1 MFTIIKDNINV
12 TIPNIKGAA
21 ITPIYYAAHADQ
33 FDNIDTDSYTNIELV
48 FDPIDGK
55 SWCGYNIVKD
65 GDYYAKIDGVVAQ
78 ENTTG
83 SKRECKITLKSSL
96 GVSKNCIIVSQPS
109 DQPAKYIYQ
118 FYFLSNNKITQ
129 NWGNNDVKAMKFVF
143 AIGPAA
149 NTDIDHTNT
158 PNGLIHLKP
167 GTTDINIPGNTDIYQ
182 LNINNVFSY
191 LLSSCPI
198 LLIWENSVTKK
209 FIGANEINQ
218 EIEKEL
224 RNLLIINTSYTFINS
239 NVLDNDG
246 SYNVIIPEHIY
257 NINNYNTYINYF
269 NDITENISNAKF
281 IVNIG
286 YSTTGISQDDFQWE
300 EQYVSQYDLIACT
313 ENGAYNMNYY

>member
-96 GVSKNCIIVSQPS
+96 GVSENCIIVSQPS

-118 FYFLSNNKITQ
+118 FYFLYHNNITQ
-129 NWGNNDVKAMKFVF
+129 NWGNNDVKAMQFVF
-143 AIGPAA
+143 YIGPP
-149 NTDIDHTNT
+149 NTSIDHTNVKT
-158 PNGLIHLKP
+158 GLIHIKNEADIPDDL
-167 GTTDINIPGNTDIYQ
+167 TDMYP
-182 LNINNVFSY
+182 LHINNVFNY

-198 LLIWENSVTKK
+198 LLIWENSGNKK
-209 FIGANEINQ
+209 YISASEVDSNQ
-218 EIEKEL
+218 VIQQEL
-224 RNLLIINTSYTFINS
+224 RDLLIINTTNTTINS
-239 NVLDNDG
+239 YVLDNNG
-246 SYNVIIPEHIY
+246 YYNVIIPEYIY
-257 NINNYNTYINYF
+257 DITDNKNIQYF
-269 NDITENISNAKF
+269 NDINNARF

-286 YSTTGISQDDFQWE
+286 YSTTSVNYYDFQWE
-300 EQYVSQYDLIACT
+300 EQYMSENELTTCT
-313 ENGAYNMNYY
+313 ENAAYNMDYY